1 MAAATEREK
10 AEKKRL
16 QAFLGEILRVGA
28 IKGFQYFTLYLR
40 GREELLCSIINEL
53 KPEAGV
59 PLSTHICTEKSS
71 DLPLNKSEKQG
82 SSLMLSIGTQQRLSG
97 LAHMNIGLPPAS
109 PSDKEITPVSSDQTL
124 FLIAGY
130 ARYNCPYVWIR
141 SHHHR
146 LVNLTHASSADKD
159 NPLKLNA
166 TNNWGREEV
175 HLWDILVEL
184 VHLCTVPAPRNPFAV
199 DLVYFQQ
206 LPLADQVTSTGAM
219 VWLLQQVLK
228 RSGNKEYTG
237 KVFEDLHDVTKLH
250 FHSLQQWARE
260 KMPQQQQRAPGQQQ
274 QQRAPGTG
282 YRPGVQRGPTA
293 VYGY

>member
-53 KPEAGV
+53 KAP
-59 PLSTHICTEKSS
+59 
-71 DLPLNKSEKQG
+71 
-82 SSLMLSIGTQQRLSG
+82 
-97 LAHMNIGLPPAS
+97 
-109 PSDKEITPVSSDQTL
+109 DQTL

-175 HLWDILVEL
+175 HLWDILAEL

-219 VWLLQQVLK
+219 VWLLQQILK
-228 RSGNKEYTG
+228 HSGNKEYTG

-250 FHSLQQWARE
+250 FQSLQQWARE
-260 KMPQQQQRAPGQQQ
+260 KMPQQQQQQHQTAQQQQQQQ
-274 QQRAPGTG
+274 QQRAPGAG

>member
-53 KPEAGV
+53 KPESGV
-59 PLSTHICTEKSS
+59 PLSTHISTEKSS
-71 DLPLNKSEKQG
+71 ELPLNKSEKQG

-109 PSDKEITPVSSDQTL
+109 PSDKEITPVAPDQTL

-166 TNNWGREEV
+166 TNNWGREEI
-175 HLWDILVEL
+175 HLWDILAEL
-184 VHLCTVPAPRNPFAV
+184 VHLCTVPAPRNPFAL

-206 LPLADQVTSTGAM
+206 LPLADRVTSTGAM
-219 VWLLQQVLK
+219 VWLLQQILK
-228 RSGNKEYTG
+228 SSGNKEYTG

-250 FHSLQQWARE
+250 FHSMQQWARE
-260 KMPQQQQRAPGQQQ
+260 KLPQQQQQQQ
-274 QQRAPGTG
+274 QQRPAGGG

>member
-28 IKGFQYFTLYLR
+28 IK
-40 GREELLCSIINEL
+40 
-53 KPEAGV
+53 A
-59 PLSTHICTEKSS
+59 
-71 DLPLNKSEKQG
+71 
-82 SSLMLSIGTQQRLSG
+82 
-97 LAHMNIGLPPAS
+97 
-109 PSDKEITPVSSDQTL
+109 SDQTL

-166 TNNWGREEV
+166 TNNWGREEI
-175 HLWDILVEL
+175 HLWDILAEL

-219 VWLLQQVLK
+219 VWLLQQILK
-228 RSGNKEYTG
+228 HSGNKEYTG

-250 FHSLQQWARE
+250 FQSLQQWARE
-260 KMPQQQQRAPGQQQ
+260 KMPQQQQQ
-274 QQRAPGTG
+274 QQRAPGAG